1 MFFFLNEVSG
11 VFWEPQQAHEQA
23 REDAVAQ
30 LVNMQSNS
38 GWSALMTAA
47 WAGDSAAVQLLLR
60 SGRQENNTN
69 HIIPTRA
76 RCRSVDCMSSDSSV
90 ADRLD
95 QDTNA
100 MQTVRLY
107 GSLRTMRCYLSK

>member
-1 MFFFLNEVSG
+1 MLSIVFIIISDIWQILVILSLRAIQVFCFCFCFFNEVSG

-47 WAGDSAAVQLLLR
+47 WAGDTAVVQLLLR
-60 SGRQENNTN
+60 SGAENKIP
-69 HIIPTRA
+69 IIHA
-76 RCRSVDCMSSDSSV
+76 
-90 ADRLD
+90 
-95 QDTNA
+95 
-100 MQTVRLY
+100 
-107 GSLRTMRCYLSK
+107 RTMSLC